1 MCSSVSMSRFGLNEL
16 SCLDCAWMSSSC
28 NWAKGRYHCECLAYV
43 AFMGEHK
50 LLFAT
55 KALHVPWNELIL
67 KRSVYAWKMLH
78 PSCLCLNCLI
88 FHIWVQNML
97 HDVHQWRSL
106 HEVDT
111 WLMSFDMTCF
121 ALWVFSMIFCWEFD
135 ILVWSLSGM
144 HVCGS
149 SVTWIGFYMLSEHSF
164 GKTA

>member
-1 MCSSVSMSRFGLNEL
+1 MCSSVSMSRFGLNVL
-16 SCLDCAWMSSSC
+16 SCLDCAWMSVAC

-67 KRSVYAWKMLH
+67 KRSVYVWKMLH
-78 PSCLCLNCLI
+78 PSCLCLKCLI

-106 HEVDT
+106 PEVDT

-121 ALWVFSMIFCWEFD
+121 ALWVFAMIFCWNLISLYDLWMVCMFVAQ
-135 ILVWSLSGM
+135 VWHG
-144 HVCGS
+144 
-149 SVTWIGFYMLSEHSF
+149 
-164 GKTA
+164 